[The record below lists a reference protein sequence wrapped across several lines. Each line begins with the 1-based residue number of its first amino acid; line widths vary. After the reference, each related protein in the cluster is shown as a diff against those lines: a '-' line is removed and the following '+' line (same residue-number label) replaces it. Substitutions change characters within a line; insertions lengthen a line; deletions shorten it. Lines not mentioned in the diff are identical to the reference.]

1 MRKRIIVAILL
12 IATLYGCKHEV
23 VSTTETNG
31 GNTGGACDPSVFTY
45 SAAVKPILERNC
57 YGCHSGAAPAA
68 GLDYKNYEV
77 LKSVALSGR
86 LLGAINHRPGFS
98 PMPKG
103 SPKLS
108 ACNIEQIAKW
118 ANAGALN
125 N

>member
-1 MRKRIIVAILL
+1 MRKRFIVAILFV
-12 IATLYGCKHEV
+12 AGFYSCKHEIV
-23 VSTTETNG
+23 NADTSNG
-31 GNTGGACDPSVFTY
+31 GNAGGACDPSVFTY
-45 SAAVKPILERNC
+45 AAAVKPIMERNC
-57 YGCHSGAAPAA
+57 YGCHSGATPAA

-77 LKSVALSGR
+77 LKTVALSGR